1 MPKDT
6 KENTPELPLKDLER
20 GIYLK
25 CSGSYYS
32 MYKSVTEVEDFQ
44 TLLLFSKIPVDM
56 EAKKGKLL
64 ALVQSQM
71 INQHLKANPEKF
83 PHFYKCRECK
93 IEEIIYNFIPN
104 EKIPVSETST
114 NVRTMSMEELKV
126 YIFAN
131 NLKTKID
138 DYSTIYK
145 AREAV
150 FNDEENK
157 KILDAHMAKEKKK
170 NKGKF
175 VAGE

>member
-1 MPKDT
+1 MTKDN
-6 KENTPELPLKDLER
+6 KSELPLKDLER

-32 MYKSVTEVEDFQ
+32 IYKSVSEVENFQ

-56 EAKKGKLL
+56 EVKKGKLL

-71 INQHLKANPEKF
+71 INQHLQASPEKF

-104 EKIPVSETST
+104 EKIPVSEASK
-114 NVRTMSMEELKV
+114 NVRTMSLEELKV
-126 YIFAN
+126 YIFSN
-131 NLKTKID
+131 KLNTKID

-150 FNDEENK
+150 LNEEDNK
-157 KILDAHMAKEKKK
+157 KALEAHMAKEKKK
-170 NKGKF
+170 KKGKF

>member
-1 MPKDT
+1 MSKD
-6 KENTPELPLKDLER
+6 NTPGLPLKDLER

-32 MYKSVTEVEDFQ
+32 IYKSVTEVEDYQ

-56 EAKKGKLL
+56 EVEKGKLL
-64 ALVQSQM
+64 ALVQTQM
-71 INQHLKANPEKF
+71 IDRHLKANPEKF

-104 EKIPVSETST
+104 EKIPVSEASK
-114 NVRTMSMEELKV
+114 NVRTMSVEELKV
-126 YIFAN
+126 YVFTN
-131 NLKTKID
+131 KLKTKID
-138 DYSTIYK
+138 EYSTIYK

-150 FNDEENK
+150 LNDEENK
-157 KILDAHMAKEKKK
+157 KIFDAHMAKEKKK
-170 NKGKF
+170 KKGKF